1 MRKGNFLRL
10 TPETQGFE
18 ESKIQRV
25 TETKSQRDKE
35 TTKNRKTMKD
45 TTTTDL
51 LYKFCPGC
59 GRTLP
64 TSAFGSNRRRYDH
77 LQSTCKEC
85 RRERYLRTN
94 PAARYRLSEIPTEV
108 LLAELHR
115 READED
121 REK

>member
-1 MRKGNFLRL
+1 
-10 TPETQGFE
+10 
-18 ESKIQRV
+18 
-25 TETKSQRDKE
+25 
-35 TTKNRKTMKD
+35 MKD
-45 TTTTDL
+45 TTTTTDL
-51 LYKFCPGC
+51 LYKYCPGC

-85 RRERYLRTN
+85 RRERYLRKN
-94 PAARYRLSEIPTEV
+94 HAARYRLSEIPTDV

-115 READED
+115 REAGED

>member
-1 MRKGNFLRL
+1 
-10 TPETQGFE
+10 
-18 ESKIQRV
+18 
-25 TETKSQRDKE
+25 
-35 TTKNRKTMKD
+35 MKD
-45 TTTTDL
+45 TTNTTDL

-94 PAARYRLSEIPTEV
+94 PAARYRLTEIPTEV

-115 READED
+115 REAGEE

>member
-1 MRKGNFLRL
+1 
-10 TPETQGFE
+10 
-18 ESKIQRV
+18 
-25 TETKSQRDKE
+25 
-35 TTKNRKTMKD
+35 MKD
-45 TTTTDL
+45 TTTTTDL
-51 LYKFCPGC
+51 LYKYCPHC

-115 READED
+115 REAGSD

>member
-1 MRKGNFLRL
+1 
-10 TPETQGFE
+10 
-18 ESKIQRV
+18 
-25 TETKSQRDKE
+25 
-35 TTKNRKTMKD
+35 MKD
-45 TTTTDL
+45 TTTTTDL

-64 TSAFGSNRRRYDH
+64 TSCFGSNRRRYDH

-94 PAARYRLSEIPTEV
+94 LAARYRLTEIPTDV

>member
-1 MRKGNFLRL
+1 
-10 TPETQGFE
+10 
-18 ESKIQRV
+18 
-25 TETKSQRDKE
+25 
-35 TTKNRKTMKD
+35 MKD
-45 TTTTDL
+45 TTTTTDL

-85 RRERYLRTN
+85 RRERYLRKN

-108 LLAELHR
+108 LRAELHR
-115 READED
+115 REAGED

>member
-1 MRKGNFLRL
+1 MRKG
-10 TPETQGFE
+10 
-18 ESKIQRV
+18 K
-25 TETKSQRDKE
+25 RDKE
-35 TTKNRKTMKD
+35 TKRQKDKKKNRKTMKD
-45 TTTTDL
+45 TTTNDL

-115 READED
+115 REAGED